1 MSLERRQFPRLQ
13 LSEDA
18 IAVDANGRELGKV
31 VLAGGGGMQIT
42 GGSAAVAASVKV
54 GDQIRVTIME
64 PKAQTSNTID
74 VIVRHVAGPVLGVEF
89 VTGEPSN

>member
-1 MSLERRQFPRLQ
+1 MSLERRQFLRLQ

-18 IAVDANGRELGKV
+18 YAVDASGRELGKV

-42 GGSAAVAASVKV
+42 APPDGAISAYKA

-64 PKAQTSNTID
+64 PRAQTSNTID
-74 VIVRHVAGPVLGVEF
+74 VIVRYARGPELGVEF
-89 VTGEPSN
+89 VTGETSA